1 MTSGFLNTLKK
12 SSIVNVIPMENINN
26 AKQNVII
33 GVVMKLK
40 NAGFVSANAAESTV
54 HNGNKLLN
62 NAENFENESMAV
74 AAETRSPPFPIVA
87 LRFCIDPLLFV
98 FVEFVVINI
107 KVFEDDSSEEEE
119 EVFSPPTFS
128 PPPLLFIII
137 IIAFVVVFVA
147 SPLLFTLL

>member
-1 MTSGFLNTLKK
+1 
-12 SSIVNVIPMENINN
+12 MENINN

-87 LRFCIDPLLFV
+87 LRFCMNPLLFL
-98 FVEFVVINI
+98 FVEFVVTNI
-107 KVFEDDSSEEEE
+107 KVFEEEDDDSSEEE
-119 EVFSPPTFS
+119 EVFSPPTS
-128 PPPLLFIII
+128 SPPLLFIII
-137 IIAFVVVFVA
+137 IAFVVFVA
-147 SPLLFTLL
+147 SPLLFILL

>member
-1 MTSGFLNTLKK
+1 
-12 SSIVNVIPMENINN
+12 MENINN

-33 GVVMKLK
+33 CVVMKLK

-87 LRFCIDPLLFV
+87 LRFCMKPLLFV
-98 FVEFVVINI
+98 FVEFVVTNI
-107 KVFEDDSSEEEE
+107 KVFEDNSSEEEE
-119 EVFSPPTFS
+119 EVFSPPTS
-128 PPPLLFIII
+128 SPLLLFII

>member
-1 MTSGFLNTLKK
+1 
-12 SSIVNVIPMENINN
+12 MENINN

-62 NAENFENESMAV
+62 NAENFENESIAV

-87 LRFCIDPLLFV
+87 LRFCMKPLLFV
-98 FVEFVVINI
+98 FVEFVVTNI

-119 EVFSPPTFS
+119 EVFSPPTS
-128 PPPLLFIII
+128 SPLLLFII

>member
-1 MTSGFLNTLKK
+1 
-12 SSIVNVIPMENINN
+12 MENINN

-40 NAGFVSANAAESTV
+40 NAGFVSATAAESTV

-87 LRFCIDPLLFV
+87 LRFCMKPLLFV
-98 FVEFVVINI
+98 FVEFVVTNI
-107 KVFEDDSSEEEE
+107 KVFEEEDDDSSEEE
-119 EVFSPPTFS
+119 EVFSPPTS
-128 PPPLLFIII
+128 SPPPPLLFIII
-137 IIAFVVVFVA
+137 IIAFVVFVA
-147 SPLLFTLL
+147 SPLLFILL

>member
-40 NAGFVSANAAESTV
+40 NAGFVSANPAESTV

-62 NAENFENESMAV
+62 NAENFENESIAV

-87 LRFCIDPLLFV
+87 LRFCMKPLLFV
-98 FVEFVVINI
+98 FVEFVANI
-107 KVFEDDSSEEEE
+107 KVFEDDDDSKDEKSKKSKQKRRRLEYHHKSDDDDEKQKRRGCWW
-119 EVFSPPTFS
+119 
-128 PPPLLFIII
+128 
-137 IIAFVVVFVA
+137 
-147 SPLLFTLL
+147 

>member
-1 MTSGFLNTLKK
+1 
-12 SSIVNVIPMENINN
+12 MENINN
-26 AKQNVII
+26 AKKNVII

-87 LRFCIDPLLFV
+87 LRFCMKPLLFV
-98 FVEFVVINI
+98 FVEFVVVNI
-107 KVFEDDSSEEEE
+107 KVFEDDSSERFHFETKQTGRNEAKRNISIQPNDE
-119 EVFSPPTFS
+119 
-128 PPPLLFIII
+128 
-137 IIAFVVVFVA
+137 
-147 SPLLFTLL
+147 

>member
-1 MTSGFLNTLKK
+1 
-12 SSIVNVIPMENINN
+12 MENINN

-40 NAGFVSANAAESTV
+40 NAGFVSANPAESTV

-87 LRFCIDPLLFV
+87 LRFCMKPLLFV
-98 FVEFVVINI
+98 FVEFVVTNI

-119 EVFSPPTFS
+119 EVFSPPTS
-128 PPPLLFIII
+128 SPLLLFII

>member
-40 NAGFVSANAAESTV
+40 NAGLVSANAAESTV

-62 NAENFENESMAV
+62 NAENFEKDSMNV
-74 AAETRSPPFPIVA
+74 AAPAFTLGRLPINA
-87 LRFCIDPLLFV
+87 LCFCIDPLLLFD
-98 FVEFVVINI
+98 FLFVV
-107 KVFEDDSSEEEE
+107 KEEEE
-119 EVFSPPTFS
+119 GMPMEMAMVK
-128 PPPLLFIII
+128 
-137 IIAFVVVFVA
+137 VQCGMR
-147 SPLLFTLL
+147 

>member
-1 MTSGFLNTLKK
+1 
-12 SSIVNVIPMENINN
+12 MENINN

-87 LRFCIDPLLFV
+87 LRFCMKPLLFV
-98 FVEFVVINI
+98 FVEFVVTNI
-107 KVFEDDSSEEEE
+107 KVFEEEDDDSSEEE
-119 EVFSPPTFS
+119 EVFSPPTSS
-128 PPPLLFIII
+128 PPLFFII

>member
-1 MTSGFLNTLKK
+1 
-12 SSIVNVIPMENINN
+12 MENINN

-87 LRFCIDPLLFV
+87 LRFCMKPLLFV
-98 FVEFVVINI
+98 FVEFVANI
-107 KVFEDDSSEEEE
+107 KVFEDDDDSKDEKSKKSKQKRRSHEYHHKSDDDDEKQKRRGCWW
-119 EVFSPPTFS
+119 
-128 PPPLLFIII
+128 
-137 IIAFVVVFVA
+137 
-147 SPLLFTLL
+147 

>member
-87 LRFCIDPLLFV
+87 LRFCMKPLLFV
-98 FVEFVVINI
+98 FVEFVVTNI
-107 KVFEDDSSEEEE
+107 KVFEEEDDDSSEEE
-119 EVFSPPTFS
+119 EVFSPPTS
-128 PPPLLFIII
+128 SPPLLFIII
-137 IIAFVVVFVA
+137 IAFVVFVA

>member
-1 MTSGFLNTLKK
+1 
-12 SSIVNVIPMENINN
+12 MENINN

-62 NAENFENESMAV
+62 NAENFENESIAV

-87 LRFCIDPLLFV
+87 LRFCMKPLLFV
-98 FVEFVVINI
+98 FVEFVVTNI
-107 KVFEDDSSEEEE
+107 KVFEDDSSEVEE
-119 EVFSPPTFS
+119 EVFSPPTS
-128 PPPLLFIII
+128 SPLLLFII

>member
-87 LRFCIDPLLFV
+87 LRFCMKPLLFV
-98 FVEFVVINI
+98 FVEFVVTNI

-137 IIAFVVVFVA
+137 IVAFVVFVA

>member
-1 MTSGFLNTLKK
+1 
-12 SSIVNVIPMENINN
+12 
-26 AKQNVII
+26 
-33 GVVMKLK
+33 
-40 NAGFVSANAAESTV
+40 
-54 HNGNKLLN
+54 
-62 NAENFENESMAV
+62 MAV

-87 LRFCIDPLLFV
+87 LRFCMKPLLFV
-98 FVEFVVINI
+98 FVEFVVTNI

>member
-1 MTSGFLNTLKK
+1 
-12 SSIVNVIPMENINN
+12 MENINN

-87 LRFCIDPLLFV
+87 LRFCMKPLLFV
-98 FVEFVVINI
+98 FVEFVANI
-107 KVFEDDSSEEEE
+107 KVFEDDDDSSEEE

-137 IIAFVVVFVA
+137 IVAFVVFVA

>member
-1 MTSGFLNTLKK
+1 
-12 SSIVNVIPMENINN
+12 MENINN

-87 LRFCIDPLLFV
+87 LRFCMKPLLFV
-98 FVEFVVINI
+98 FVEFVVTNI
-107 KVFEDDSSEEEE
+107 KVFEEEDDDSSEEE
-119 EVFSPPTFS
+119 EVFSPPTS
-128 PPPLLFIII
+128 SPLLLFII

>member
-62 NAENFENESMAV
+62 NAENFENESIAV
-74 AAETRSPPFPIVA
+74 AAETRSPPPIVA
-87 LRFCIDPLLFV
+87 LRFCMKPLLFV
-98 FVEFVVINI
+98 FVEFVTI

-119 EVFSPPTFS
+119 VFSPPTS
-128 PPPLLFIII
+128 SPLLLFII
-137 IIAFVVVFVA
+137 IIAFVVVVCAA
-147 SPLLFTLL
+147 SPLLFNLLVV

>member
-1 MTSGFLNTLKK
+1 
-12 SSIVNVIPMENINN
+12 MENINN

-87 LRFCIDPLLFV
+87 LRFCMKPLLFV
-98 FVEFVVINI
+98 FVEFVVEFVVVNI

-119 EVFSPPTFS
+119 EVFSPPTSS

-137 IIAFVVVFVA
+137 IIIAFVVFVA
-147 SPLLFTLL
+147 LPLLFNLL

>member
-62 NAENFENESMAV
+62 NAENFENESIAV

-87 LRFCIDPLLFV
+87 LRFCMNPLLFV
-98 FVEFVVINI
+98 FVEFVVTNI
-107 KVFEDDSSEEEE
+107 KVFEEEDDDSSEEE

-128 PPPLLFIII
+128 PLLLFLV
-137 IIAFVVVFVA
+137 IIAFVVFVA

>member
-1 MTSGFLNTLKK
+1 
-12 SSIVNVIPMENINN
+12 MENINN

-87 LRFCIDPLLFV
+87 LRFCMKPLLFV

-119 EVFSPPTFS
+119 VFSPPTS
-128 PPPLLFIII
+128 SPLLLFII

>member
-1 MTSGFLNTLKK
+1 
-12 SSIVNVIPMENINN
+12 MENINN

-87 LRFCIDPLLFV
+87 LRFCMKPLLFV
-98 FVEFVVINI
+98 FVEFVVVNI

-119 EVFSPPTFS
+119 EVFSPPTS
-128 PPPLLFIII
+128 SPLLLFII

>member
-1 MTSGFLNTLKK
+1 
-12 SSIVNVIPMENINN
+12 MENINN

-98 FVEFVVINI
+98 FVEFVTNI
-107 KVFEDDSSEEEE
+107 KVFEEDDDSSEEEE
-119 EVFSPPTFS
+119 EVFSPPTSS

-137 IIAFVVVFVA
+137 IIAFVLFVA
-147 SPLLFTLL
+147 SPLLFNLL

>member
-1 MTSGFLNTLKK
+1 
-12 SSIVNVIPMENINN
+12 MENINN

-62 NAENFENESMAV
+62 NAENFENESIAV

-87 LRFCIDPLLFV
+87 LRFCMNPLLFV
-98 FVEFVVINI
+98 FVEFVVTNI
-107 KVFEDDSSEEEE
+107 KVFEEEDDDSSEEE
-119 EVFSPPTFS
+119 EVFSPPTS
-128 PPPLLFIII
+128 SPPLLFIII
-137 IIAFVVVFVA
+137 IAFVVFVA
-147 SPLLFTLL
+147 SPLLFILL

>member
-62 NAENFENESMAV
+62 NAENFENESIAV

-87 LRFCIDPLLFV
+87 LRFCMNPLLFV
-98 FVEFVVINI
+98 FVEFVVTNI
-107 KVFEDDSSEEEE
+107 KVFEEEDDDSSEEE
-119 EVFSPPTFS
+119 EVFSPPTS
-128 PPPLLFIII
+128 SPPLLFIII
-137 IIAFVVVFVA
+137 IAFVVFMA
-147 SPLLFTLL
+147 SPLLFILL

>member
-1 MTSGFLNTLKK
+1 
-12 SSIVNVIPMENINN
+12 MENINK

>member
-1 MTSGFLNTLKK
+1 
-12 SSIVNVIPMENINN
+12 MENINN

-62 NAENFENESMAV
+62 NAENFENESIAV

-98 FVEFVVINI
+98 FVEFVVTNI
-107 KVFEDDSSEEEE
+107 KVFEEENDDSSEEE
-119 EVFSPPTFS
+119 EVFSPPTS
-128 PPPLLFIII
+128 SPPLLFIII
-137 IIAFVVVFVA
+137 IAFVVFVA
-147 SPLLFTLL
+147 SPLLFILL

>member
-1 MTSGFLNTLKK
+1 
-12 SSIVNVIPMENINN
+12 MENINN

-40 NAGFVSANAAESTV
+40 NAGFVSANPAESTV

-62 NAENFENESMAV
+62 NAENFENESIAV

-87 LRFCIDPLLFV
+87 LRFCMKPLLFV
-98 FVEFVVINI
+98 FVEFVVTNI

-119 EVFSPPTFS
+119 EVFSPPTS
-128 PPPLLFIII
+128 SPLLLFII

>member
-1 MTSGFLNTLKK
+1 
-12 SSIVNVIPMENINN
+12 MENINN

-74 AAETRSPPFPIVA
+74 AAETRRPPFPIVA
-87 LRFCIDPLLFV
+87 LRFCMKPLLFV
-98 FVEFVVINI
+98 FVEFVVTNI

-119 EVFSPPTFS
+119 EVFSPPTS
-128 PPPLLFIII
+128 SPLLLFII

>member
-87 LRFCIDPLLFV
+87 LRFCMKPLLFV
-98 FVEFVVINI
+98 FVEFVVTNI

-119 EVFSPPTFS
+119 VFSPPTS
-128 PPPLLFIII
+128 SPLLLFII

>member
-1 MTSGFLNTLKK
+1 
-12 SSIVNVIPMENINN
+12 MENINN

-62 NAENFENESMAV
+62 NAENFENESIAV

-87 LRFCIDPLLFV
+87 LRFCMKPLLFV
-98 FVEFVVINI
+98 FVEFVIFI
-107 KVFEDDSSEEEE
+107 KVFEDDSSEEKE
-119 EVFSPPTFS
+119 EVFSPPTSS

-137 IIAFVVVFVA
+137 IIIIAFVVFVA
-147 SPLLFTLL
+147 SPLLLFTLLL

>member
-1 MTSGFLNTLKK
+1 
-12 SSIVNVIPMENINN
+12 MENINN

-62 NAENFENESMAV
+62 NAENFENESIAV

-87 LRFCIDPLLFV
+87 LRFCMNPLLFV
-98 FVEFVVINI
+98 FVEFVVTNI
-107 KVFEDDSSEEEE
+107 KVFEEEDDDSSEEE
-119 EVFSPPTFS
+119 EVFSPPTSS
-128 PPPLLFIII
+128 PPLFFII

>member
-1 MTSGFLNTLKK
+1 
-12 SSIVNVIPMENINN
+12 MENINN

-40 NAGFVSANAAESTV
+40 NAGFVSANPAESTV

-87 LRFCIDPLLFV
+87 LRFCMKPLLFV
-98 FVEFVVINI
+98 FVEFVVTNI

-119 EVFSPPTFS
+119 EVFSPPTS
-128 PPPLLFIII
+128 SPLLLFII

-147 SPLLFTLL
+147 SPLQFTLL

>member
-1 MTSGFLNTLKK
+1 
-12 SSIVNVIPMENINN
+12 MENINN

-62 NAENFENESMAV
+62 NAENFENESIAV

-87 LRFCIDPLLFV
+87 LRFCMNPLLFV
-98 FVEFVVINI
+98 FVEFVVTNI
-107 KVFEDDSSEEEE
+107 KVFEEEDDDSSEEE
-119 EVFSPPTFS
+119 EVFSPPTS
-128 PPPLLFIII
+128 SPLLLFII